1 VHCKREREREK
12 EIRREQKRTEENRRE
27 QKRTEEKRREKKR
40 KEEKR
45 KQRTEDNRPNYLS
58 KVKVNGEDGMSTSL
72 EKVVAIM
79 VYPFVFAT
87 NVLFRHACN
96 GT

>member
-1 VHCKREREREK
+1 MVKGCALQKRERGREK
-12 EIRREQKRTEENRRE
+12 EIRREQKR
-27 QKRTEEKRREKKR
+27 REKKTKNR
-40 KEEKR
+40 K
-45 KQRTEDNRPNYLS
+45 EDNRPTYLS

-87 NVLFRHACN
+87 NVLFRNACN

>member
-1 VHCKREREREK
+1 MYCPLNNRVLFIVWRHTLVKGCALQKREK
-12 EIRREQKRTEENRRE
+12 EIRREQKR
-27 QKRTEEKRREKKR
+27 REKKTKNR
-40 KEEKR
+40 K
-45 KQRTEDNRPNYLS
+45 EDNRPTYLS

-87 NVLFRHACN
+87 NVLFRNACN

>member
-1 VHCKREREREK
+1 MVKGCALQKREK
-12 EIRREQKRTEENRRE
+12 EIRREKKTENR
-27 QKRTEEKRREKKR
+27 K
-40 KEEKR
+40 
-45 KQRTEDNRPNYLS
+45 EDNGPTYLS

-87 NVLFRHACN
+87 NVLFRNACN

>member
-1 VHCKREREREK
+1 LVKGCALQKRERGREK
-12 EIRREQKRTEENRRE
+12 EIRR
-27 QKRTEEKRREKKR
+27 
-40 KEEKR
+40 
-45 KQRTEDNRPNYLS
+45 KQNRTEDNRPTYLS

-79 VYPFVFAT
+79 VYPFVFET
-87 NVLFRHACN
+87 NVLFRNACN

>member
-1 VHCKREREREK
+1 LVKGCALQKRERGREK
-12 EIRREQKRTEENRRE
+12 EIRREDH
-27 QKRTEEKRREKKR
+27 
-40 KEEKR
+40 
-45 KQRTEDNRPNYLS
+45 RTEDNRPNYLS

-87 NVLFRHACN
+87 NVLFRNACN

>member
-1 VHCKREREREK
+1 LVNGCALQKREK
-12 EIRREQKRTEENRRE
+12 EIRREKKTENR
-27 QKRTEEKRREKKR
+27 K
-40 KEEKR
+40 
-45 KQRTEDNRPNYLS
+45 EDNRPTYLS

-87 NVLFRHACN
+87 NVLFRNACN

>member
-1 VHCKREREREK
+1 MAAHVGQRLCTAKEREREK
-12 EIRREQKRTEENRRE
+12 EIRREDH
-27 QKRTEEKRREKKR
+27 
-40 KEEKR
+40 
-45 KQRTEDNRPNYLS
+45 RTEDNRPTYLS

-87 NVLFRHACN
+87 NVLFRNACN

>member
-1 VHCKREREREK
+1 VHCKREREGREK
-12 EIRREQKRTEENRRE
+12 EIRRKQNR
-27 QKRTEEKRREKKR
+27 K
-40 KEEKR
+40 
-45 KQRTEDNRPNYLS
+45 EDNRPNYLS

-87 NVLFRHACN
+87 NVLFRNACN